1 MIRAERNGV
10 AAEVLKMYAEQSGAA
25 AAVVKVYAE
34 KNGAAELI
42 YPVDSGRKILSKSTA
57 AADDLSLARCY
68 IGTGCTANH
77 AFFVGGADSSNNGC
91 KNVDAY
97 NINGVMTTAE
107 DFSYA
112 QARATCVQNGNS
124 TNPILLVAY
133 GPSTGSSASGYS
145 FVYCYSDDLTRSGAS
160 NLNTAVMQPA
170 AFYLNGKSVI
180 AGGRQGSSYYGYCN
194 CYTKSNIINMLDGLS
209 KGRAYSGGAAT
220 DDFGAIVG
228 GYDGTR
234 LTDIDYYNKSNVH
247 SVGSLSIGRQY
258 PMTARLGDGII
269 VAGGNIDLNGSTS
282 AINGS
287 TSATDSIEYIS
298 RDKVISTIGTLHHAV
313 SIGSCAGN
321 DELVAFFDGA
331 DGSTGSNVRTKDV
344 EYINSDM
351 VATLTDPTTD
361 EHFLG
366 GAARLGNRVFIGGG
380 SATGGA
386 RVSSVEIYEIKEENT

>member
-1 MIRAERNGV
+1 MLRAEKNGV
-10 AAEVLKMYAEQSGAA
+10 AAEVKKVYAERGGVAT
-25 AAVVKVYAE
+25 AVVKVYAE
-34 KNGAAELI
+34 KNGVAELVF
-42 YPVDSGRKILSKSTA
+42 PVGIGKKVLSKSTA
-57 AADDLSLARCY
+57 TADDLSLARCY

-77 AFFVGGADSSNNGC
+77 AFFVGGADNSNNGC

-97 NINGVMTTAE
+97 NINGVMTAAA
-107 DFSYA
+107 DFNYP

-124 TNPILLVAY
+124 ANPILLVAY
-133 GPSTGSSASGYS
+133 GPSTGSSASGYKY
-145 FVYCYSDDLTRSGAS
+145 VDYYSDNLTRGSAS
-160 NLNTAVMQPA
+160 NLDTAVVQPA
-170 AFYLNGKSVI
+170 AFYLNEKSII
-180 AGGRQGSSYYGYCN
+180 AGGRNGSSYYKYCN
-194 CYTKSNIINMLDGLS
+194 CYTKSNTRTLLKNLGKS
-209 KGRAYSGGAAT
+209 RAYSGGAAT

-228 GYDGTR
+228 GYDGTQ

-282 AINGS
+282 A
-287 TSATDSIEYIS
+287 TDSIEYIS
-298 RDKVISTIGTLHHAV
+298 KDKVISTIGTLHHTV
-313 SIGSCAGN
+313 SIGNCAGN
-321 DELVAFFDGA
+321 DEIVAFFDGA

-344 EYINSDM
+344 EYMNSDM

-366 GAARLGNRVFIGGG
+366 GAARLGKKVFIGGG

>member
-10 AAEVLKMYAEQSGAA
+10 AAEVKKIYAEQSGVAV
-25 AAVVKVYAE
+25 AVVKVYAE
-34 KNGAAELI
+34 KNGVAELI
-42 YPVDSGRKILSKSTA
+42 YPVGSGKKILSKSTA
-57 AADDLSLARCY
+57 TADNLSLARCY

-77 AFFVGGADSSNNGC
+77 AFFVGGADSSNHGC

-97 NINGVMTTAE
+97 NINGVMTAAE
-107 DFSYA
+107 DIGYA

-133 GPSTGSSASGYS
+133 GPSTGSSASGYGY
-145 FVYCYSDDLTRSGAS
+145 VDYYSDDLTRSGAVS
-160 NLNTAVMQPA
+160 LYTDVMQPA
-170 AFYLNGKSVI
+170 AFYLNGKSII
-180 AGGRQGSSYYGYCN
+180 AGGRNGSTYYGYCN
-194 CYTKSNIINMLDGLS
+194 CYKKSNVTTLLDSLNKS
-209 KGRAYSGGAAT
+209 RAYSGGAAT
-220 DDFGAIVG
+220 DDFGAIIG
-228 GYDGTR
+228 GYDGSR

-258 PMTARLGDGII
+258 PMTARLGDGIV
-269 VAGGNIDLNGSTS
+269 VAGGNIDFNGS
-282 AINGS
+282 I
-287 TSATDSIEYIS
+287 SATDSIEYIS
-298 RDKVISTIGTLHHAV
+298 KDKVISTIGTLHHAV
-313 SIGSCAGN
+313 SIGNCAGN
-321 DELVAFFDGA
+321 DEIVAFFDGA

-344 EYINSDM
+344 EYMNSDM

-366 GAARLGNRVFIGGG
+366 GAARLRKKVFIGGG

>member
-10 AAEVLKMYAEQSGAA
+10 AAEVRKMYAERGGVA

-34 KNGAAELI
+34 KNGVAELVF
-42 YPVDSGRKILSKSTA
+42 PVGIGKKVLSKSTA
-57 AADDLSLARCY
+57 TADDLSLARCY

-97 NINGVMTTAE
+97 DINGVMTAAA
-107 DFSYA
+107 DISLA
-112 QARATCVQNGNS
+112 QARATCVQNGDS
-124 TNPILLVAY
+124 ANPILLVAR
-133 GPSTGSSASGYS
+133 GPETGSSATASSY
-145 FVYCYSDDLTRSGAS
+145 VYYYSDDLTRSGAS

-170 AFYLNGKSVI
+170 AFYLNGKSII
-180 AGGRQGSSYYGYCN
+180 AGGRNGSSYYGFCN
-194 CYTKSNIINMLDGLS
+194 CYTKNHTRTLLDGLS

-220 DDFGAIVG
+220 DDFGAIIG

-234 LTDIDYYNKSNVH
+234 LTDIDYYNKSDVH
-247 SVGSLSIGRQY
+247 SVGRLSTGRQY
-258 PMTARLGDGII
+258 PMTARLGDGIV
-269 VAGGNIDLNGSTS
+269 VAGGNIAL
-282 AINGS
+282 NGS

-298 RDKVISTIGTLHHAV
+298 KDKVISTIGTLHHAV
-313 SIGSCAGN
+313 SIGNCAGN
-321 DELVAFFDGA
+321 DEIVAFFDGA
-331 DGSTGSNVRTKDV
+331 DGSTAVNVRTKDV
-344 EYINSDM
+344 EYMNSDM

-380 SATGGA
+380 AGTGGA
-386 RVSSVEIYEIKEENT
+386 RVSSVEIYEIKEEQS

>member
-10 AAEVLKMYAEQSGAA
+10 AAEVKKMYAEQSGVAV
-25 AAVVKVYAE
+25 AVVKVYAE

-42 YPVDSGRKILSKSTA
+42 YPVGSGRKILSKSTA
-57 AADDLSLARCY
+57 TADNLSLARCY

-97 NINGVMTTAE
+97 NINGIVTAAT
-107 DFSYA
+107 DFGYA

-124 TNPILLVAY
+124 TNPILLVAR
-133 GPSTGSSASGYS
+133 GPETGSSATTSNYIC
-145 FVYCYSDDLTRSGAS
+145 YYSDDLTRSSVVA
-160 NLNTAVMQPA
+160 LETAVMQPA
-170 AFYLNGKSVI
+170 AFYLNGKSII
-180 AGGRQGSSYYGYCN
+180 AGGRNGSTYYEYCN
-194 CYTKSNIINMLDGLS
+194 CYTKSNTRTLLKSLS
-209 KGRAYSGGAAT
+209 KSRAYSGGAAT

-228 GYDGTR
+228 GYDGSR

-258 PMTARLGDGII
+258 PMTARLGDGIV

-282 AINGS
+282 A
-287 TSATDSIEYIS
+287 TDSIEYIS
-298 RDKVISTIGTLHHAV
+298 KDKVISTIGTLHHAV
-313 SIGSCAGN
+313 SIGNCAGN
-321 DELVAFFDGA
+321 DEIVAFFDGA

-344 EYINSDM
+344 EYMNSDM

-361 EHFLG
+361 QHFLG
-366 GAARLGNRVFIGGG
+366 GAARLGNKVFIGGG

-386 RVSSVEIYEIKEENT
+386 RVSSVEIYEIKEEQS

>member
-91 KNVDAY
+91 KKVDAY
-97 NINGVMTTAE
+97 DINGVMTAAT
-107 DFSYA
+107 DFEYA
-112 QARATCVQNGNS
+112 QARATCVRNGDS
-124 TNPILLVAY
+124 ADPILLVAY
-133 GPSTGSSASGYS
+133 GPPTGSSASGYKY
-145 FVYCYSDDLTRSGAS
+145 VNYYSDDLTRSGAVS
-160 NLNTAVMQPA
+160 LNTEVMQPA
-170 AFYLNGKSVI
+170 AFYLNGKSII

-194 CYTKSNIINMLDGLS
+194 CYTKNNIMTMLNGLS

-220 DDFGAIVG
+220 DDFGAIIG
-228 GYDGTR
+228 GYDGSR
-234 LTDIDYYNKSNVH
+234 LTDIDYYNNSKVH

-258 PMTARLGDGII
+258 PMTARLGDGIV
-269 VAGGNIDLNGSTS
+269 VAGGNIDLNGS
-282 AINGS
+282 A
-287 TSATDSIEYIS
+287 SATDSIEYIS
-298 RDKVISTIGTLHHAV
+298 KDKVISTIGTLHHAV

-321 DELVAFFDGA
+321 NELVAFFDGA
-331 DGSTGSNVRTKDV
+331 DGSTGSNIRTKDV
-344 EYINSDM
+344 EYMNSDM
-351 VATLTDPTTD
+351 VATLTDPTTV

-366 GAARLGNRVFIGGG
+366 GAARLGNKVFIGGG

-386 RVSSVEIYEIKEENT
+386 RVSSVEIYEIKEE

>member
-1 MIRAERNGV
+1 MLRAERNGV
-10 AAEVLKMYAEQSGAA
+10 AAEVKKMYAERGGVA

-34 KNGAAELI
+34 KNGVAELI
-42 YPVDSGRKILSKSTA
+42 YPVNNGRKILSKSTA
-57 AADDLSLARCY
+57 TADNLSLARRY

-77 AFFVGGADSSNNGC
+77 AFFVGGADSSDIGC

-97 NINGVMTTAE
+97 NINGVMTAAA
-107 DFSYA
+107 DIGYA

-124 TNPILLVAY
+124 ANPILLVAY
-133 GPSTGSSASGYS
+133 GPQTGSLTSGYKY
-145 FVYCYSDDLTRSGAS
+145 VDYYSDNLTRGGAAS
-160 NLNTAVMQPA
+160 LYTEVIQPA
-170 AFYLNGKSVI
+170 AFYLNGKSII
-180 AGGRQGSSYYGYCN
+180 AGGRQGTYYYGDCN
-194 CYTKSNIINMLDGLS
+194 CYTKNNIVTLLNGLS
-209 KGRAYSGGAAT
+209 KKRAYSGGAAT

-228 GYDGTR
+228 GYDGSR

-247 SVGSLSIGRQY
+247 SVGSLSTGRQY
-258 PMTARLGDGII
+258 PMTARLGDGIV
-269 VAGGNIDLNGSTS
+269 VAGGIIDL
-282 AINGS
+282 NGS

-313 SIGSCAGN
+313 SSGSCAGN

-331 DGSTGSNVRTKDV
+331 DGSTGSNIRTKDV

-386 RVSSVEIYEIKEENT
+386 RVSSVEIYEIKEE

>member
-10 AAEVLKMYAEQSGAA
+10 AAEVKKIYAEQGGVAA
-25 AAVVKVYAE
+25 TVVKVYAE

-91 KNVDAY
+91 ENVDAY
-97 NINGVMTTAE
+97 NINGIMTAAA
-107 DFSYA
+107 DIGYA
-112 QARATCVQNGNS
+112 QARATCVQNGDS
-124 TNPILLVAY
+124 ANPILLVAY
-133 GPSTGSSASGYS
+133 GPQTGSSASGRKYVS
-145 FVYCYSDDLTRSGAS
+145 SYSDNLIRGGAVDLYAE
-160 NLNTAVMQPA
+160 VMQPA
-170 AFYLNGKSVI
+170 AFYLNGKSII
-180 AGGRQGSSYYGYCN
+180 AGGKQGTTYYGYCN
-194 CYTKSNIINMLDGLS
+194 CYTKSNVTTLLDSLGKS
-209 KGRAYSGGAAT
+209 RAYSGGAAT

-228 GYDGTR
+228 GYDGSR

-258 PMTARLGDGII
+258 PMTARLGDGIV
-269 VAGGNIDLNGSTS
+269 VAGGNIDL
-282 AINGS
+282 NGS

-313 SIGSCAGN
+313 SIGNCAGN
-321 DELVAFFDGA
+321 DEIVAFFDGA

-344 EYINSDM
+344 EYMNSDM

-366 GAARLGNRVFIGGG
+366 GAVRLGNKVFIGGG

-386 RVSSVEIYEIKEENT
+386 RVSSVEIYEIKEEQS

>member
-10 AAEVLKMYAEQSGAA
+10 AAEVLKMYAEQSGVA

-42 YPVDSGRKILSKSTA
+42 YPVGSGRKILSKSTA
-57 AADDLSLARCY
+57 TADNLSLARCY
-68 IGTGCTANH
+68 RGTGCTANH
-77 AFFVGGADSSNNGC
+77 AFFAGGADSSNHGC

-97 NINGVMTTAE
+97 DINGVMTSAA
-107 DFSYA
+107 DFGYA

-133 GPSTGSSASGYS
+133 GPSTGSSASGYNDV
-145 FVYCYSDDLTRSGAS
+145 VYYSDDLTRGGAS
-160 NLNTAVMQPA
+160 SLYTAVMQPA

-180 AGGRQGSSYYGYCN
+180 AGGRQGSSYYGFCN
-194 CYTKSNIINMLDGLS
+194 CYTKNNTRTLLDSLG
-209 KGRAYSGGAAT
+209 KNRAYSGGAAT
-220 DDFGAIVG
+220 DDFGAITG
-228 GYDGTR
+228 GYDGSR

-258 PMTARLGDGII
+258 PMTARLGDGIV
-269 VAGGNIDLNGSTS
+269 VAGGIIDLNGSTS
-282 AINGS
+282 A
-287 TSATDSIEYIS
+287 TDTIEYIS
-298 RDKVISTIGTLHHAV
+298 KDKVISTIGTLHRAV
-313 SIGSCAGN
+313 SAGNCAGN
-321 DELVAFFDGA
+321 DEIVAFFDGA

-344 EYINSDM
+344 EYMNSDM

-361 EHFLG
+361 QHFLG
-366 GAARLGNRVFIGGG
+366 GAARLGNKVLIGGG

-386 RVSSVEIYEIKEENT
+386 RVSSVEIYEIKEEQS

>member
-10 AAEVLKMYAEQSGAA
+10 AAEVKKIYAEQSGVAV
-25 AAVVKVYAE
+25 AVVKVYAE
-34 KNGAAELI
+34 KNGVAELI
-42 YPVDSGRKILSKSTA
+42 YPVGSGKKILSKSTA
-57 AADDLSLARCY
+57 TADNLSFARCY

-77 AFFVGGADSSNNGC
+77 AFFVGGANSSNNGC
-91 KNVDAY
+91 KNVDTY
-97 NINGVMTTAE
+97 DINGVMTVAA
-107 DFSYA
+107 DFSFP

-124 TNPILLVAY
+124 TNPILLVAR

-145 FVYCYSDDLTRSGAS
+145 SVDYYRDDLTRGGAVD
-160 NLNTAVMQPA
+160 LYTDVMQPA
-170 AFYLNGKSVI
+170 AFYLNGKSII

-194 CYTKSNIINMLDGLS
+194 CYTKNNIVTLLDSLDKS
-209 KGRAYSGGAAT
+209 RAYSGGAAT

-234 LTDIDYYNKSNVH
+234 LTDIDYYNKSDVH
-247 SVGSLSIGRQY
+247 SVGRLSTGRQY
-258 PMTARLGDGII
+258 PMTARLGDGIV

-282 AINGS
+282 ATN
-287 TSATDSIEYIS
+287 SIEYIS

>member
-10 AAEVLKMYAEQSGAA
+10 AAEVKKMYAEQNGVAV
-25 AAVVKVYAE
+25 AVVKVYAE
-34 KNGAAELI
+34 KNGVAELI
-42 YPVDSGRKILSKSTA
+42 YPAGSGKKILSKSTA
-57 AADDLSLARCY
+57 TADNLSLARCY

-97 NINGVMTTAE
+97 NINGVMTAAE
-107 DFSYA
+107 NYSYA
-112 QARATCVQNGNS
+112 QARATCVCNGDS
-124 TNPILLVAY
+124 ANPILLVAR
-133 GPSTGSSASGYS
+133 GPETGSSATTSNYI
-145 FVYCYSDDLTRSGAS
+145 YYYSDDLTRSSAVA
-160 NLNTAVMQPA
+160 LETAVMQPA
-170 AFYLNGKSVI
+170 AFCLNGKSVI
-180 AGGRQGSSYYGYCN
+180 AGGRNGSTYYEYCN
-194 CYTKSNIINMLDGLS
+194 CYTKYNTRTLLKNLGKS
-209 KGRAYSGGAAT
+209 RAYSGGAAT

-228 GYDGTR
+228 GYDGSR

-258 PMTARLGDGII
+258 PMTARLGDGIV
-269 VAGGNIDLNGSTS
+269 VAGGIIDLNGSTS

-313 SIGSCAGN
+313 SFGSCAGN

-344 EYINSDM
+344 EYMNSDM

-366 GAARLGNRVFIGGG
+366 GAARLGNKVFIGGG
-380 SATGGA
+380 SPTGRA
-386 RVSSVEIYEIKEENT
+386 RASSVEIYEIKEEQS